1 MSIPWSSDWWW
12 WIALLVQLL
21 AIPGTLLPLLPGL
34 IWLPV
39 GGLIWTVAVGWQQ
52 AWPELVV
59 ALVLFGLGLVAD
71 LLALGLVRPLAW
83 CAGGGDL
90 GHKKATPEFGV
101 A

>member
-1 MSIPWSSDWWW
+1 MSISWSSDWWW

-59 ALVLFGLGLVAD
+59 ALVLFGLGPPGSMLTCMNGNMSELRKYCRFAPPSV
-71 LLALGLVRPLAW
+71 W
-83 CAGGGDL
+83 TQ
-90 GHKKATPEFGV
+90 H
-101 A
+101 